1 MAQFGD
7 DLLPLGRA
15 YHWEHVRA
23 AEVYLVQPVNG
34 GSIRTWTWQQTM
46 GEARRIA
53 AFLRA
58 QDWEPGARVA
68 TLSRNSAW
76 WIIAELGTWMAGMVT
91 VPLYPSLRAESIRA
105 LLQHADVRA
114 CFLGAVDD
122 SEAMQQGVPAG
133 VLRIAMPN
141 AAPEVLRGSDRRW
154 DEILTECEPILD
166 SPTRGA
172 DELAT
177 IIYASSTNGDPR
189 GVMHRFSLFPQMGS
203 TIASLVNMDSNE
215 RFISY
220 LPLAH
225 IAERGAIEATSL
237 HIGCTVYFTAGQK
250 SLLADLK
257 RARPTLF
264 FSVPRLYLHLR
275 QGVLERVPQ
284 PWLNRL
290 LRIPIFSSY
299 VKRQILRQLGLDHV
313 RFAASGAAPLSS
325 EVLAWFRSVGLALVE
340 GYGLTETGITHA
352 PRPDNFRM
360 GYVGPAL
367 PGVEVRIGPDEEIQ
381 MRSAMNMIGY
391 YRNEETTRESFT
403 EDGFFRTGDK
413 GEMAPDGQLKIIGRI
428 KDQFKTSNGKYVSP
442 APIEKRFA
450 IHPAL
455 EATCVMG
462 NGRAHPFAL
471 SVLSAEARRQCEG
484 GGLNGEL
491 RQALERLLAHINAE
505 LDPHE
510 RISFIAL
517 VDGPWDIAS
526 GLITPTLKL
535 KRNAIEKRYASH
547 VDDWIAM
554 QKPVLWAR
562 GL

>member
-1 MAQFGD
+1 
-7 DLLPLGRA
+7 
-15 YHWEHVRA
+15 
-23 AEVYLVQPVNG
+23 
-34 GSIRTWTWQQTM
+34 
-46 GEARRIA
+46 
-53 AFLRA
+53 
-58 QDWEPGARVA
+58 
-68 TLSRNSAW
+68 
-76 WIIAELGTWMAGMVT
+76 
-91 VPLYPSLRAESIRA
+91 
-105 LLQHADVRA
+105 
-114 CFLGAVDD
+114 
-122 SEAMQQGVPAG
+122 
-133 VLRIAMPN
+133 
-141 AAPEVLRGSDRRW
+141 
-154 DEILTECEPILD
+154 
-166 SPTRGA
+166 
-172 DELAT
+172 
-177 IIYASSTNGDPR
+177 
-189 GVMHRFSLFPQMGS
+189 MHRFSLFPQMGS

-225 IAERGAIEATSL
+225 IAERGVIEATSL
-237 HIGCTVYFTAGQK
+237 HIGCTIYFTAGQK
-250 SLLADLK
+250 NLLADLK

-264 FSVPRLYLHLR
+264 FSVPRLYLYLR

-284 PWLNRL
+284 LWLNLL
-290 LRIPIFSSY
+290 LRIPIFNSY
-299 VKRQILRQLGLDHV
+299 VKRQILRQLGLDLV

-340 GYGLTETGITHA
+340 GYGLTETGITHS

-367 PGVEVRIGPDEEIQ
+367 PGIEVRIGPDEEIQ

-491 RQALERLLAHINAE
+491 RQALEKLLAHINAE

-547 VDDWIAM
+547 VDEWIAM

>member
-23 AEVYLVQPVNG
+23 SEVYLVQPVNG

-46 GEARRIA
+46 DEARRIA

-68 TLSRNSAW
+68 TLARNSAW

-122 SEAMQQGVPAG
+122 IEAMQQGVPAG

-154 DEILTECEPILD
+154 DKILTEYEPILD

-172 DELAT
+172 DALAT

-203 TIASLVNMDSNE
+203 TIASLANMDSNE

-299 VKRQILRQLGLDHV
+299 VKRQILRQLGLEHV

-450 IHPAL
+450 IHTAL

-471 SVLSAEARRQCEG
+471 SVLSAEARRQCES

-491 RQALERLLAHINAE
+491 RQALERLLADINAE

-547 VDDWIAM
+547 VDEWIAM